1 MSRRLVALVVATAA
15 LVLLFPASGTAVVR
29 KMSFTAMVSPSH
41 YARLQVAV
49 APVARCTI
57 TVIYDTGASEA
68 RGLGPKRGGSIT
80 WRWRVGS
87 NTNPGRWPVHVDCR
101 KSGKLTLRLRVL
113 PS

>member
-1 MSRRLVALVVATAA
+1 MAA
-15 LVLLFPASGTAVVR
+15 LVLLFAAQGAAAVR
-29 KMSFTAMVSPSH
+29 KVSFTATVSPSD

-57 TVIYDTGASEA
+57 TVIYDTGESEA

-87 NTNPGRWPVHVDCR
+87 TTNPGRWPIRVDCG
-101 KSGKLTLRLRVL
+101 KSGRLTIRLRVL
-113 PS
+113 P